1 MHKKRSCR
9 SAPGNEVK
17 HPLIGLQ
24 LAAAAWDKNI
34 VLFDAAVYG
43 TIPVY
48 SSLIKEGI
56 AELNPIVEF

>member
-1 MHKKRSCR
+1 M
-9 SAPGNEVK
+9 
-17 HPLIGLQ
+17 
-24 LAAAAWDKNI
+24 AAAAWDKNI

>member
-1 MHKKRSCR
+1 
-9 SAPGNEVK
+9 
-17 HPLIGLQ
+17 

-43 TIPVY
+43 TIPVH